1 MMKKKA
7 NRTKPVPLSF
17 YVTAENAET
26 IRGKAKSA
34 GLDLTKYLTAC
45 AVGKEIVRIDGLD
58 DFTRALR
65 QHGTNLNQL
74 ATLANLGRIGSV
86 NISETY
92 ALYLEIQKQL
102 KDILERR
109 M

>member
-1 MMKKKA
+1 MKKKA
-7 NRTKPVPLSF
+7 NRTKPIPLSF
-17 YVTAENAET
+17 YVTEANAAT
-26 IRGKAKSA
+26 IRGKAKAA
-34 GLDLTKYLTAC
+34 GMDLTKYLTAC
-45 AVGKEIVRIDGLD
+45 AVGKEIVHIGGLG

-86 NISETY
+86 NVSETY

>member
-17 YVTAENAET
+17 YVTEENAAI
-26 IRGKAKSA
+26 IRKKAKAA
-34 GLDLTKYLTAC
+34 GMDLTKYLTAC

-74 ATLANLGRIGSV
+74 ATLANLGRVSSV
-86 NISETY
+86 NVSETY
-92 ALYLEIQKQL
+92 VLYLEIQKQL

>member
-1 MMKKKA
+1 M
-7 NRTKPVPLSF
+7 TE
-17 YVTAENAET
+17 ENAET
-26 IRGKAKSA
+26 IRKKAKAA
-34 GLDLTKYLTAC
+34 GMDLTKYLTAC

-74 ATLANLGRIGSV
+74 ATLANLGRVSSV
-86 NISETY
+86 NVSETY

>member
-1 MMKKKA
+1 MKKKV

-17 YVTAENAET
+17 YVTEENAET
-26 IRGKAKSA
+26 IHRKAKAA
-34 GLDLTKYLTAC
+34 GMDLTKYLTAC
-45 AVGKEIVRIDGLD
+45 AVGREIVRIDGLD
-58 DFTRALR
+58 DFVRALR

-74 ATLANLGRIGSV
+74 TTLANLGRVSSV
-86 NISETY
+86 NVSETY

>member
-1 MMKKKA
+1 MKKKA

-17 YVTAENAET
+17 YVTTENAET
-26 IRGKAKSA
+26 IRRKARAA
-34 GLDLTKYLTAC
+34 GMDLTKYLTAC

-74 ATLANLGRIGSV
+74 TTLANLGRVSTV
-86 NISETY
+86 NVSENY

-109 M
+109 V